1 MQATFVEVVSEL
13 AVLPP
18 YYEAGGSKAAT
29 HFAFASPKESKQRKG
44 DPTVCGLLGSEP
56 KFAEP
61 LARPEGAL
69 RRNAAKL
76 VSDPNNLPCGAR
88 SSRGLVQTRL
98 RLKQA
103 RALIRLTLRSSAHT
117 EGGWGGEESDTNSQ
131 TQQVRA
137 NGANLFVLIP
147 EFGFSPK
154 PVLAGLR
161 SAGGDG

>member
-1 MQATFVEVVSEL
+1 MATEGAVTFLVVIWL
-13 AVLPP
+13 CWLCWLGL
-18 YYEAGGSKAAT
+18 AGGSPAAT

-61 LARPEGAL
+61 LARPKGVL

-103 RALIRLTLRSSAHT
+103 RALI
-117 EGGWGGEESDTNSQ
+117 
-131 TQQVRA
+131 
-137 NGANLFVLIP
+137 
-147 EFGFSPK
+147 
-154 PVLAGLR
+154 
-161 SAGGDG
+161 